1 MKTLEQSFYFTSYMF
16 MILFWFDFLLLFFL
30 VIASVTKT
38 FQIKQRVLNCFPHMF
53 VNIPSCFM
61 IWVAR
66 LLDSF
71 IGQSP
76 LEHDHSSLAT
86 YIPGGI
92 WWIILHACCSE
103 LYITASSCVYLFV
116 DINHSDFDPL
126 KKKKLLFFD
135 LSNYLEWY
143 YKPPGV
149 VMLNKIWTGVQY
161 YLSGYLWTFHTIS
174 RTQLQVWTTLTC
186 YCVIWFF

>member
-16 MILFWFDFLLLFFL
+16 MILFWFDFLLLLFL
-30 VIASVTKT
+30 FCNCKCITKT
-38 FQIKQRVLNCFPHMF
+38 FQIKLRVLNFFPHMF

-92 WWIILHACCSE
+92 
-103 LYITASSCVYLFV
+103 
-116 DINHSDFDPL
+116 
-126 KKKKLLFFD
+126 
-135 LSNYLEWY
+135 
-143 YKPPGV
+143 
-149 VMLNKIWTGVQY
+149 
-161 YLSGYLWTFHTIS
+161 
-174 RTQLQVWTTLTC
+174 
-186 YCVIWFF
+186 